1 MIIWGTFIIPYD
13 KWCLHKNAAL
23 EMGSGHLKNNSMG
36 VSPHLLAK
44 FWINT
49 LWVAKLREYTGE
61 MVSGWETGGTE
72 IDILK
77 SCDTWKDFR
86 TKM

>member
-1 MIIWGTFIIPYD
+1 M
-13 KWCLHKNAAL
+13 NAAL

-49 LWVAKLREYTGE
+49 LWVVKLREYSEE
-61 MVSGWETGGTE
+61 MVSGWEIAGIE
-72 IDILK
+72 IDALK
-77 SCDTWKDFR
+77 SCDTGKDFR